1 MYSLKDGE
9 WAGMLLG
16 KSEEIENVL
25 RKLLEEVPQIE
36 GAAVVS
42 VEGLPIASSLPPEI
56 DDVRLAAITAAILS
70 LGERAVQE
78 FEKGFVDEV
87 YVRGSEGYILVM
99 GAGPNAVLTVSAS
112 KDANLGVVRLYMKRA
127 AEKLAELI

>member
-1 MYSLKDGE
+1 
-9 WAGMLLG
+9 MLLG

>member
-1 MYSLKDGE
+1 MKDGE
-9 WAGMLLG
+9 WASMLLG

-25 RKLLEEVPQIE
+25 RKLMEEVPQIE

-42 VEGLPIASSLPPEI
+42 AEGLPIASSLPPEI

>member
-1 MYSLKDGE
+1 MYSSKDGE

>member
-1 MYSLKDGE
+1 M
-9 WAGMLLG
+9 LG

>member
-1 MYSLKDGE
+1 
-9 WAGMLLG
+9 MLLG
-16 KSEEIENVL
+16 KNEEIENIL
-25 RKLLEEVPQIE
+25 RKLLEEVPQVE

-78 FEKGFVDEV
+78 FEKGLVDEV
-87 YVRGSEGYILVM
+87 YVRGSDGYILVM
-99 GAGPNAVLTVSAS
+99 GAGPNAVLTVSAT

-127 AEKLAELI
+127 ADKIAELI

>member
-1 MYSLKDGE
+1 
-9 WAGMLLG
+9 MLLG
-16 KSEEIENVL
+16 KNEEIENVL
-25 RKLLEEVPQIE
+25 RKLQEDAPQIE

-42 VEGLPIASSLPPEI
+42 VEGLPIAASLPPEI

-78 FEKGFVDEV
+78 FEKGLVDEV
-87 YVRGSEGYILVM
+87 YVKGSGGYILVM
-99 GAGPNAVLTVSAS
+99 GAGPNAVITVSAS

-127 AEKLAELI
+127 AEKIAELL